1 MDPAVAAFDFA
12 KAGVIVANMIESYL
26 AAGGLPSNPEGT
38 DHVEHQDCRSS
49 SGAARLHLHSAVD
62 TGASAL
68 QSREH
73 RAPVQSS
80 EPSKGAGLDSGADP
94 NPRRGSRPI
103 GTADDQTRR
112 LQDSCERRGYGASRC
127 NLLSRGI
134 APGALQQGL
143 ASLAGTMRHY
153 QDLGVRWRRLLRPG
167 RFQRQPRPWHEGY
180 VRSGRT
186 AYHSR
191 APPRRQTQQG
201 AEGRVAFSSPGWFG
215 IRR

>member
-1 MDPAVAAFDFA
+1 MDPAVAALDFA
-12 KAGVIVANMIESYL
+12 KAGAIIANMIEAYL
-26 AAGGLPSNPEGT
+26 SAGATPLNAEGAER
-38 DHVEHQDCRSS
+38 DRCEDCRSS

-62 TGASAL
+62 AGASAL

-112 LQDSCERRGYGASRC
+112 LQDPCERRGYGASRC
-127 NLLSRGI
+127 DLLSGVLT
-134 APGALQQGL
+134 PSTLEQGL
-143 ASLAGTMRHY
+143 ASVIGTLRRP
-153 QDLGVRWRRLLRPG
+153 QNTGVRRRWLLRPV
-167 RFQRQPRPWHEGY
+167 RLQRQPSPWHERH

-186 AYHSR
+186 AHYSR
-191 APPRRQTQQG
+191 APPRRQTQQS
-201 AEGRVAFSSPGWFG
+201 AER
-215 IRR
+215 